1 MSKLEISL
9 LNTVPKIL
17 IAISSPCGRG
27 RGPGLLVEG
36 SAVGGALKKK
46 KKKGSPLVVRH
57 MPPKYNACL
66 SALEGLWK
74 H

>member
-1 MSKLEISL
+1 M
-9 LNTVPKIL
+9 
-17 IAISSPCGRG
+17 
-27 RGPGLLVEG
+27 VEG